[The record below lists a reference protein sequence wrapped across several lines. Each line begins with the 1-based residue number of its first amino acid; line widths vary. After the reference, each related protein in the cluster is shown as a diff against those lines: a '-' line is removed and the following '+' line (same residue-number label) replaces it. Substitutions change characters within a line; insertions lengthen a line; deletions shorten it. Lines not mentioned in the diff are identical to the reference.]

1 MVMKRRTHKFQWSA
15 CFGLTVVAFMVAAL
29 VLSGPVMAADNI
41 GTGDIAGDSDALNSS
56 NTFQLFTTT
65 MSLNKMAFLPNGT
78 RLVSGATLPRGTEVR
93 FMIYIDNT
101 TAVPINDVSIQDVL
115 DPVFAYQA
123 GSMQVDNSAANAATP
138 GEIYAAVNAGTAVLD
153 PIGADVASAIG
164 VTIDVGDQNAAN
176 GTLNIA
182 ANRVWAILFRTL
194 MQ

>member
-1 MVMKRRTHKFQWSA
+1 MKPEKHKFKWKA
-15 CFGLTVVAFMVAAL
+15 CFTGTAVAFLAAAFL
-29 VLSGPVMAADNI
+29 LSGPAMAADNI
-41 GTGDIAGDSDALNSS
+41 GTGDVAGDSAALNSS

-65 MSLNKMAFLPNGT
+65 MSLNKMAFLANGT
-78 RLVSGATLPRGTEVR
+78 QLASGATLPRGTEVR

-101 TAVPINDVSIQDVL
+101 TAVPMNDVSIQDVL
-115 DPVFAYQA
+115 DPAFAYQA
-123 GSMQVDNSAANAATP
+123 GSMMVDNSAANAATP

-153 PIGADVASAIG
+153 PIDADVASAVG
-164 VTIDVGDQNAAN
+164 VTIDVGNQNVAN